1 MFLTLSFLIGCVPK
15 ADYVKLENQ
24 YKRSQQRV
32 ENLEANLA
40 AQTKITQQLTQDL
53 RDLTTDLKPLID
65 QGIVNIEFVDGQ
77 IVIGLDA
84 DVLFASGSAELS
96 NNGKQ
101 NIATLTNIL
110 KNRAMDHDFQVQG
123 HTDSQPIATPEF
135 PNNWYL
141 GAARAIRV
149 TEYMISMG
157 FSSSRISAA
166 SYASYQPVESNSSTE
181 GRRQNRRIEVVVLP
195 DLGGLPAFQE
205 VGKERPKSRKRRR
218 GQE

>member
-1 MFLTLSFLIGCVPK
+1 MVLIFSLLIGCVPK

-84 DVLFASGSAELS
+84 DVLFASGSA
-96 NNGKQ
+96 
-101 NIATLTNIL
+101 
-110 KNRAMDHDFQVQG
+110 D
-123 HTDSQPIATPEF
+123 
-135 PNNWYL
+135 
-141 GAARAIRV
+141 
-149 TEYMISMG
+149 
-157 FSSSRISAA
+157 
-166 SYASYQPVESNSSTE
+166 
-181 GRRQNRRIEVVVLP
+181 
-195 DLGGLPAFQE
+195 
-205 VGKERPKSRKRRR
+205 
-218 GQE
+218 